1 MISFE
6 HVAARQLYAA
16 YGDLL
21 PLAVKFAILGNGD
34 LKQIEALPRNSAITY
49 AVMHRDGVGEARNP
63 RVVLEEIL
71 QRAKVPVFVN
81 HSTLLI
87 TGVVGGHT
95 LDTDKV
101 AKLMRVLY
109 AEDQKTL
116 QMLTTALL
124 KKQGAQVVLAN
135 DGAEA
140 LELFET
146 QDFDFVLTDIMM
158 PNLDG
163 YGLTQAL
170 RKNGYRN
177 KIIGLTAATIGLETD
192 QLLAAGADATLSKPV
207 DINTLVGLVT
217 ATADSL

>member
-1 MISFE
+1 
-6 HVAARQLYAA
+6 
-16 YGDLL
+16 
-21 PLAVKFAILGNGD
+21 
-34 LKQIEALPRNSAITY
+34 
-49 AVMHRDGVGEARNP
+49 MHRDGVGEARNP

-87 TGVVGGHT
+87 PGVVGGHT

-124 KKQGAQVVLAN
+124 KKQGAQVVVAN
-135 DGAEA
+135 DGSEA
-140 LELFET
+140 LALFET

-170 RKNGYRN
+170 RETGYRN
-177 KIIGLTAATIGLETD
+177 KIIGLTAATIGLQTD

-207 DINTLVGLVT
+207 DINKLVGLVT
-217 ATADSL
+217 ATAHSL